1 MGAPL
6 TVTRLRRVDGS
17 LGLMARKL
25 VPALGG
31 GLGVLRGE
39 WRIARR
45 GPRPRGLRPGS
56 AGTDADLRSVSHARR
71 FELRS
76 LQRGIGVRFRD
87 ERLLNLALC
96 HRSHAAEA
104 RVASNERL
112 EFLGDA
118 VLGLVVSQR
127 LYRRLEGKPEGD
139 LARVKSVV
147 VSEESLAQVA
157 RQLSLDRYLL
167 LGRGEERSGGRG
179 KSALLADALEA
190 LIGACFLDSGLHAAE
205 RFVERVFAE
214 EIENV
219 IAGRHRQDYKTLLQ
233 EFSQKRFRAF
243 PKYRVTE
250 RRGPDH
256 DQVFSMDVV
265 VAGRPYGP
273 AEGKSK
279 KQAEQRVARIA
290 YAQLVAAEASS
301 DESGARGSAAS
312 S

>member
-1 MGAPL
+1 MDPVGGVLTGMPL
-6 TVTRLRRVDGS
+6 LQVDDS
-17 LGLMARKL
+17 LGLMGRKL

-31 GLGVLRGE
+31 GFKALRGE
-39 WRIARR
+39 WRAAR
-45 GPRPRGLRPGS
+45 GTRPPS
-56 AGTDADLRSVSHARR
+56 ADLRSVSAARR
-71 FELRS
+71 SELRS

-87 ERLLNLALC
+87 ERMLNLSLC
-96 HRSHAAEA
+96 HRSYTAEA
-104 RVASNERL
+104 CVASNERL

-118 VLGLVVSQR
+118 VLGLVVSQW

-147 VSEESLAQVA
+147 VSEESLAQIA
-157 RQLSLDRYLL
+157 RQLSVDRYLL

-190 LIGACFLDSGLHAAE
+190 LIGACYLDSGLHAAE

-214 EIENV
+214 ELENV

-233 EFSQKRFRAF
+233 ELSQKRFRAF
-243 PKYRVTE
+243 PRYRVTE

-256 DQVFSMDVV
+256 DQVFAMNVV

-290 YAQLVAAEASS
+290 YSQLVEAEASV
-301 DESGARGSAAS
+301 DESGPAGPAPS

>member
-1 MGAPL
+1 
-6 TVTRLRRVDGS
+6 
-17 LGLMARKL
+17 
-25 VPALGG
+25 
-31 GLGVLRGE
+31 
-39 WRIARR
+39 
-45 GPRPRGLRPGS
+45 
-56 AGTDADLRSVSHARR
+56 VSPARR

-76 LQRGIGVRFRD
+76 LQHGIGVRFRD

-118 VLGLVVSQR
+118 VLGLVASQW

-147 VSEESLAQVA
+147 VSEESLAQIA

-205 RFVERVFAE
+205 RFVERVFAD

-233 EFSQKRFRAF
+233 ELSQKRFRAF

-301 DESGARGSAAS
+301 GESGDGGSAAS

>member
-1 MGAPL
+1 MGDALTGTPL
-6 TVTRLRRVDGS
+6 LQVDGS
-17 LGLMARKL
+17 LGLMGRKL

-31 GLGVLRGE
+31 GFKALRGE
-39 WRIARR
+39 WRAARR
-45 GPRPRGLRPGS
+45 GPRPQS
-56 AGTDADLRSVSHARR
+56 ADLRLVSPARR
-71 FELRS
+71 SELRS

-87 ERLLNLALC
+87 ERLLNLSLC
-96 HRSHAAEA
+96 HRSYTAEA
-104 RVASNERL
+104 QVASNERL

-118 VLGLVVSQR
+118 VLGLVVSQW
-127 LYRRLEGKPEGD
+127 LYRRLQGRPEGD

-157 RQLSLDRYLL
+157 RRLSVDRYLL

-190 LIGACFLDSGLHAAE
+190 VIGACYLDSGLQAAE
-205 RFVERVFAE
+205 RFVERAFAE
-214 EIENV
+214 EVENV

-256 DQVFSMDVV
+256 DQVFAMDVV

-290 YAQLVAAEASS
+290 YSRLVEAEASS
-301 DESGARGSAAS
+301 DESGSAGSTAS

>member
-1 MGAPL
+1 M
-6 TVTRLRRVDGS
+6 S
-17 LGLMARKL
+17 RKF
-25 VPALGG
+25 VPALGDG
-31 GLGVLRGE
+31 FKALRGE
-39 WRIARR
+39 WRLPRRGTRSSHAGSSAGGASMDLRPVSPARR
-45 GPRPRGLRPGS
+45 
-56 AGTDADLRSVSHARR
+56 A
-71 FELRS
+71 ELRS

-87 ERLLNLALC
+87 ERLMNLSLC
-96 HRSHAAEA
+96 HRSYTAEA
-104 RVASNERL
+104 GVASNERL

-118 VLGLVVSQR
+118 VLGMVISQW
-127 LYRRLEGKPEGD
+127 LYRRLEGRPEGD

-147 VSEESLAQVA
+147 VSEESLAQIA
-157 RQLSLDRYLL
+157 RQLSVHRYLL

-190 LIGACFLDSGLHAAE
+190 LIGACYLDSGLHAAE
-205 RFVERVFAE
+205 RFVERVFAD

-233 EFSQKRFRAF
+233 ELSQKRFRAF

-290 YAQLVAAEASS
+290 YSQLVETEAES
-301 DESGARGSAAS
+301 DSAR
-312 S
+312 

>member
-1 MGAPL
+1 MG
-6 TVTRLRRVDGS
+6 
-17 LGLMARKL
+17 RKL
-25 VPALGG
+25 VPVLVDGFMA
-31 GLGVLRGE
+31 LRGE
-39 WRIARR
+39 WRDARR
-45 GPRPRGLRPGS
+45 STRSRHPGSSMELRP
-56 AGTDADLRSVSHARR
+56 VSPARR
-71 FELRS
+71 AELRS

-87 ERLLNLALC
+87 ERLIDLSLC

-104 RVASNERL
+104 GVASNERL

-118 VLGLVVSQR
+118 VLGLVVSR
-127 LYRRLEGKPEGD
+127 WLYRRLEGRPEGD

-147 VSEESLAQVA
+147 VSEASLAQIA
-157 RQLSLDRYLL
+157 RQLSVDHYLL

-190 LIGACFLDSGLHAAE
+190 LIGACFLDSGLQVAE
-205 RFVERVFAE
+205 QFVERFFAD

-233 EFSQKRFRAF
+233 ELSQKRFRVF

-256 DQVFSMDVV
+256 DQVFSMNVV

-290 YAQLVAAEASS
+290 YSRLVETEASPS
-301 DESGARGSAAS
+301 ESGSAGSAPDR
-312 S
+312 